1 MDIPFYLENF
11 QKIVDQLDSKL
22 LNEKSI
28 EVSVGI
34 YLDSVFIK
42 LYKKS
47 WASNPEE
54 ALTAESRIFFSVWV
68 NDATLE
74 KQKIMYNIHALKLR
88 KLKGYSIQS
97 RKFAEIFRDSLKDY
111 EQKWPNVSVVH
122 GPLTLMEGWIKLD
135 LENLEKD
142 ILKLARNFL
151 EIEHLIDHT
160 LNPFK
165 KELKSVN
172 KTIVLNGQ
180 TSHS

>member
-1 MDIPFYLENF
+1 MNTSFYLENF

-22 LNEKSI
+22 LDEKSI

-47 WASNPEE
+47 WASNPQE

-68 NDATLE
+68 NDSTLE

-97 RKFAEIFRDSLKDY
+97 RKFAEFFRENFKVY
-111 EQKWPNVSVVH
+111 EQKWQNISVNH

-135 LENLEKD
+135 LESFQEEV
-142 ILKLARNFL
+142 LKLVSSFL

-160 LNPFK
+160 LNQFK
-165 KELKSVN
+165 LAMQK
-172 KTIVLNGQ
+172 
-180 TSHS
+180 